1 MNDTC
6 KYAHTAK
13 LHYVLLPEHKLL
25 GKEWCEKFARMQLE
39 EGYKNM
45 MNDFSKQFDEDYK
58 NT

>member
-6 KYAHTAK
+6 KYVHMAK
-13 LHYVLLPEHKLL
+13 LHYVLLPEHKIL
-25 GKEWCEKFARMQLE
+25 GKEWCEMFARKQLE

-45 MNDFSKQFDEDYK
+45 MDDFAKQFDEAYK